1 MKTLKIHLA
10 TYASKIM
17 VFFMNMYMKHKAKKG

>member
-17 VFFMNMYMKHKAKKG
+17 VFLMNAYMKHKAKK

>member
-10 TYASKIM
+10 TYGSKII
-17 VFFMNMYMKHKAKKG
+17 VFFMNLYMKHKAKKG